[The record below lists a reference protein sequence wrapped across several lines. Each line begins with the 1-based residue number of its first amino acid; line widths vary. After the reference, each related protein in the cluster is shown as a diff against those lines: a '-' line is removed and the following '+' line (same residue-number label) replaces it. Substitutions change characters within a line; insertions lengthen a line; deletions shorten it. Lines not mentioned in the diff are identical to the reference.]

1 MSLNNETP
9 PPPAY
14 REISAD
20 LQAKMNLIIQSEA
33 TVADE
38 TAFAQ
43 IKELMRAIVD
53 SPPASPSWQVDDLQE
68 QLAASRRTIDLLST
82 FHSAPKPSR
91 GDKIPDPPKFSGTR
105 DELDGFLAQLR
116 LKLYSDESRFPTPSL
131 RMAYTFNRLEGR
143 AQEQILPYVKNN
155 EINLTDTED
164 IIQILK
170 NAFGD
175 PDPAAT
181 ARSKLYN
188 LKQGRRDFAVYYAEL
203 QGLVA
208 KLGWDERAR
217 HDALREGLSIE
228 LHRQLLGRK
237 KGLNYEQFVALC
249 QELDVGLRALHHRE
263 GKHNGGTAQR
273 NHQNH
278 SQPRTQTTTPT
289 NYTAPSSGT
298 QSPHPDAMDLSATG
312 GRGKVSEQEKA
323 ARLRE
328 GGCFYCGGVG
338 HMARHCPNKSKN
350 PFRAAS
356 AHVEE
361 NPNASANA
369 SPDASANPNTFAIPH
384 NGSGGGGNWGG
395 TWEAVG
401 TGGKGQS
408 GNA

>member
-9 PPPAY
+9 PPPVY

-33 TVADE
+33 TVADGA
-38 TAFAQ
+38 AFAQ
-43 IKELMRAIVD
+43 IKELMQAIVD
-53 SPPASPSWQVDDLQE
+53 SPPASPSWQVDDLRE
-68 QLAASRRTIDLLST
+68 QLAASRRTIDVQST
-82 FHSAPKPSR
+82 FHGAPKPSR

-105 DELDGFLAQLR
+105 DELDGFLAQLC
-116 LKLYSDESRFPTPSL
+116 LKLYSDESRFSTPSL

-143 AQEQILPYVKNN
+143 TQEQVLPYVKNN

-188 LKQGRRDFAVYYAEL
+188 LKQGKRDFAVYYAEF

-208 KLGWDERAR
+208 KLGWDTRAR
-217 HDALREGLSIE
+217 HDALSEGLSIE
-228 LHRQLLGRK
+228 LHQQLLGRE
-237 KGLNYEQFVALC
+237 KGLSYEQFVALC

-263 GKHNGGTAQR
+263 GKHSGGTAQR

-278 SQPRTQTTTPT
+278 LQPRIQTTTPT

-298 QSPHPDAMDLSATG
+298 QSPHPDAIIWTSVLLVAVEKSPNKKKQPG
-312 GRGKVSEQEKA
+312 SGKVA
-323 ARLRE
+323 AFTVEGLDTWLATAPTSRRTPFAPPLLTWRRIPMHPQTRVPTRLRTRTRLRSLSTAV
-328 GGCFYCGGVG
+328 VG
-338 HMARHCPNKSKN
+338 
-350 PFRAAS
+350 
-356 AHVEE
+356 EE
-361 NPNASANA
+361 
-369 SPDASANPNTFAIPH
+369 I
-384 NGSGGGGNWGG
+384 GEELG
-395 TWEAVG
+395 E
-401 TGGKGQS
+401 
-408 GNA
+408 